1 LKGGIEMRLF
11 RISILIL
18 LLFSNC
24 SSDVDV
30 QTEKTHTI
38 EIKDGVKYIQNHV
51 QLWGDE
57 PKVALEFVRKIG
69 GLDVM
74 DENYQFFK
82 PYDWTVDANGNL
94 YILDS
99 GNYRIQKFDLDVKF
113 IATFGRKGLGPS
125 EFRQPLFLSIDPQ
138 GNMYVQEMP
147 YSKTK
152 SIIVLNSTGK
162 ELHRFA
168 IANTYVNETLFLK
181 SGNIVRAFNKPEDIY
196 APLFGVFDSTGKFL
210 RSFGKKKDFGNDNE
224 NQNRNAVVFTIDSN
238 DNIYVAFK
246 SQNRVEKYSSDGTLI
261 WIADRPLDYKIKIYK
276 EIRKEQ
282 LPEPHEYVQVT
293 ATTVSERICVD
304 NEGRVWVA
312 TLNREITP
320 EDKNK
325 NRDELLQDIGEIL
338 VADIFDND
346 GIFLG
351 RLKNI
356 PYIFSSKIFGNR
368 VIMEDMADMAFL
380 EYKIVEK

>member
-1 LKGGIEMRLF
+1 
-11 RISILIL
+11 
-18 LLFSNC
+18 
-24 SSDVDV
+24 
-30 QTEKTHTI
+30 
-38 EIKDGVKYIQNHV
+38 
-51 QLWGDE
+51 
-57 PKVALEFVRKIG
+57 
-69 GLDVM
+69 
-74 DENYQFFK
+74 
-82 PYDWTVDANGNL
+82 
-94 YILDS
+94 
-99 GNYRIQKFDLDVKF
+99 
-113 IATFGRKGLGPS
+113 
-125 EFRQPLFLSIDPQ
+125 
-138 GNMYVQEMP
+138 MYVQEMT

-152 SIIVLNSTGK
+152 NIIVLNSTGK

-168 IANTYVNETLFLK
+168 IADAYAYETLFLK
-181 SGNIVRAFNKPEDIY
+181 SGNIVRAVQKPDDID
-196 APLFGVFDSTGKFL
+196 APLFGVFDNTGKFL

-224 NQNRNAVVFTIDSN
+224 NKNRNAVVFTIDSN

-276 EIRKEQ
+276 EIRKQQ
-282 LPEPHEYVQVT
+282 LPEPHEYVRVT

-320 EDKNK
+320 EDKN
-325 NRDELLQDIGEIL
+325 RDEPPQDIGEIL

-380 EYKIVEK
+380 EYRIVEK

>member
-1 LKGGIEMRLF
+1 MKYFTFSIMLF
-11 RISILIL
+11 IL
-18 LLFSNC
+18 LLNC
-24 SSDVDV
+24 NSDVDV

-74 DENYQFFK
+74 DEDYQFFN
-82 PYDWTVDANGNL
+82 PNDWTVDANGNL
-94 YILDS
+94 YVLDS
-99 GNYRIQKFDLDVKF
+99 GNYRIQKFDLDGKF

-138 GNMYVQEMP
+138 GNMYVQEMT

-152 SIIVLNSTGK
+152 NIIVLNSTGK
-162 ELHRFA
+162 ELQRFA
-168 IANTYVNETLFLK
+168 IADAYTYETLFLK
-181 SGNIVRAFNKPEDIY
+181 SGNIVRAVQKPDDID
-196 APLFGVFDSTGKFL
+196 APLFGVFDNTGKFL
-210 RSFGKKKDFGNDNE
+210 RGFGKKKDFGNDNE
-224 NQNRNAVVFTIDSN
+224 NKNRNAVVFTIDSN

-276 EIRKEQ
+276 EIRKQ
-282 LPEPHEYVQVT
+282 QSPEPHEYVQVT
-293 ATTVSERICVD
+293 ATTVSDRICVD

-320 EDKNK
+320 EDE
-325 NRDELLQDIGEIL
+325 NRDELLQDIDEIL

-356 PYIFSSKIFGNR
+356 PYIFYSKIFGNR

-380 EYKIVEK
+380 EYRIVEK